1 MRARLF
7 NRFTHSRLAWLLG
20 MLLLMPLAQTVASWH
35 LVSHIP
41 AQASAPSDEP
51 AAALVDYC
59 GLCNVALA
67 TTGGLL
73 PTLATLPTASAVPH
87 TAPSLAFATATITP
101 LWPPYASRAPP
112 FVLN

>member
-1 MRARLF
+1 MRVRFF

-20 MLLLMPLAQTVASWH
+20 MLLLMPLAQTAANWH

-41 AQASAPSDEP
+41 AQVSAPADET

-59 GLCNVALA
+59 GLCDVALA

-73 PTLATLPTASAVPH
+73 PTLATLPTADAVPH
-87 TAPSLAFATATITP
+87 AAPGLAFATAVITP
-101 LWPPYASRAPP
+101 PWPPYASRAPP
-112 FVLN
+112 FALN